1 MHCGLLSF
9 LLIPP
14 LFSLSSLYRLLSVL
28 LSFPFKSPSLLS
40 SLNFFSLSLF
50 LLLSPFPLLHS
61 SSPPLISCPLVHHP
75 PTLHLV
81 LRPCILLLPFRYSC
95 LSTRCFPLPP
105 SISVFSAVRAAGGS
119 LATSIV
125 SVLCVCVCVLKWERF
140 ANIPYC
146 LPEVLWRRHIHT
158 QLTMIRSLHYS
169 ITRTH
174 MLYLR
179 ASYCWKCDIWPKR
192 LLVHSYSL
200 LVVIIS
206 N

>member
-125 SVLCVCVCVLKWERF
+125 SVLCVCVCVKMRKICQHPLLSSRGFVKETHTHPTHNDPQPPLLNNSNTHVISACFLLLKMWYLTKAPSR
-140 ANIPYC
+140 P
-146 LPEVLWRRHIHT
+146 
-158 QLTMIRSLHYS
+158 QLFFVSCY
-169 ITRTH
+169 
-174 MLYLR
+174 Y
-179 ASYCWKCDIWPKR
+179 
-192 LLVHSYSL
+192 
-200 LVVIIS
+200 
-206 N
+206 